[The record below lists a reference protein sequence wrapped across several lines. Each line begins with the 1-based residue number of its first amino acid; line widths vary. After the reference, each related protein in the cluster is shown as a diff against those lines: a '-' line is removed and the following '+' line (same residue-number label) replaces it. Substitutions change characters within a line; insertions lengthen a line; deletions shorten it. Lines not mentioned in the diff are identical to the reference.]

1 MFFIV
6 LSNICC
12 YVLPFHSV
20 NERRVRA
27 GGRVAM
33 PDYVDERICQW
44 SPSSSIH
51 YIYLPSLNS
60 QESNELLR
68 LVQGA
73 DMLILLSVRGDMN
86 Q

>member
-1 MFFIV
+1 
-6 LSNICC
+6 
-12 YVLPFHSV
+12 
-20 NERRVRA
+20 
-27 GGRVAM
+27 M

-44 SPSSSIH
+44 SHSSSIH
-51 YIYLPSLNS
+51 YIYLSSLNS

>member
-1 MFFIV
+1 
-6 LSNICC
+6 
-12 YVLPFHSV
+12 
-20 NERRVRA
+20 
-27 GGRVAM
+27 M

-51 YIYLPSLNS
+51 YIYLSSLNS